1 MRQYLFP
8 VVFFQDE
15 SSGYVAFAPDLN
27 LTSDGETIEEAYLF
41 IQDFIRVY
49 CGYAIKSGEEESL
62 IPTKYEKIVENNP
75 SKLVM
80 LVDAFV

>member
-1 MRQYLFP
+1 MRQYVFP
-8 VVFFQDE
+8 VVFFKDE
-15 SSGYVAFAPDLN
+15 NQEYVAFAPDLN

-41 IQDFIRVY
+41 IQDFIRTY
-49 CGYAIKSGEEESL
+49 CSYVNKTGEEETL
-62 IPTKYEKIVENNP
+62 IPSKFEKIVEANP